1 MTKTAMNKNLKA
13 LVFMYEGDA
22 VSSELVANIGT
33 AINAECKGK
42 NISVYSY
49 DEKDIANAIIK
60 FATPEE
66 EPKSKPSEYN
76 PEENAVIYIGTL
88 FQNVLGQSYKT
99 ETFVSALTQKISE
112 ARYASDE
119 DSKAFMHAL
128 WVLSQEDLH
137 ISQALLRKYR
147 MNESKILIIKRIYN
161 IVTSVR

>member
-1 MTKTAMNKNLKA
+1 MNKNLKA
-13 LVFMYEGDA
+13 LIVMYEGDA
-22 VSSELVANIGT
+22 ASSRLVAAIGT
-33 AINAECKGK
+33 AINSGCNGK
-42 NISVYSY
+42 NVSVYSY

-66 EPKSKPSEYN
+66 EPKSNHSEYN

-88 FQNVLGQSYKT
+88 FKNVLGQSYKT
-99 ETFVSALTQKISE
+99 ETFVSALAQKISE

-161 IVTSVR
+161 IVVK

>member
-1 MTKTAMNKNLKA
+1 MNKNLKA
-13 LVFMYEGDA
+13 LIVMYEGDT
-22 VSSELVANIGT
+22 VSSELVASIGS
-33 AINAECKGK
+33 AINAECRAK

-66 EPKSKPSEYN
+66 EPKSNHSEYN
-76 PEENAVIYIGTL
+76 AEEKAVIYIGTL

-119 DSKAFMHAL
+119 DSKAFMNAL
-128 WVLSQEDLH
+128 FVLSQEDLH

-161 IVTSVR
+161 IVVR

>member
-1 MTKTAMNKNLKA
+1 MNKNLKA
-13 LVFMYEGDA
+13 LIVMYEGDA
-22 VSSELVANIGT
+22 ASSRLVAAIGT
-33 AINAECKGK
+33 AINSECNGK
-42 NISVYSY
+42 NVSVYSY

-66 EPKSKPSEYN
+66 EPKSNHSEYN

-88 FQNVLGQSYKT
+88 FKNVLGQSYKT

-161 IVTSVR
+161 IVVR